1 MDFMKV
7 ISEDE
12 EIQELKRIIKNN
24 GGHVPGFGFWD
35 GEMIEEYRIRL
46 QTITKR
52 RNHRGVKRN
61 RFK

>member
-1 MDFMKV
+1 MDYMKV

-35 GEMIEEYRIRL
+35 VEMIEEYRIRL
-46 QTITKR
+46 RKVADYYEAQKSSGCKT
-52 RNHRGVKRN
+52 
-61 RFK
+61 